1 MKMDSPDMEIDDDN
15 YEPSKNSKSPVKRD
29 NLNNSKVDDTVSIK
43 PYFILYVPIDKII
56 DSMRYNILHI
66 EMLYFEK
73 YYIIYIMSHT
83 YNEPNF
89 IGMWF

>member
-29 NLNNSKVDDTVSIK
+29 NLNNSKVDNTVSIK
-43 PYFILYVPIDKII
+43 PYFILYVLIDRII
-56 DSMRYNILHI
+56 GSMRYNILFI
-66 EMLYFEK
+66 EMSYFGR
-73 YYIIYIMSHT
+73 YYIISIMSHT

-89 IGMWF
+89 LGMWF